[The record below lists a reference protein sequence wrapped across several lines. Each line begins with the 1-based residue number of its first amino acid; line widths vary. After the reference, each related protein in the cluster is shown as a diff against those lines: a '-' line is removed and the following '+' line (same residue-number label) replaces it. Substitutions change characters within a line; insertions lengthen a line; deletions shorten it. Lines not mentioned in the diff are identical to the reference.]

1 MPLLTLLDEAPRRIA
16 VMFDANVCSL
26 YLLEGDKSELVM
38 RGNVG
43 FANAIGEVRLRVGEG
58 ITGEA
63 VEYMRPVSTD
73 TAEQHSRYKHFAE
86 LGEERFPVFLA
97 VPIRGKSGPLGA
109 LVVQRQEG
117 AFEDRDIELLSVL
130 GGLVAAGVRHAELV
144 DEARERG
151 ARRAGGG
158 TRKVTLT
165 GRPVIVGRALGAI
178 AALRRPPARPSE
190 RAVRAPKRDA
200 EADVR
205 VVRSAFDVADK
216 AIRGL
221 VDRSRSIGLGREASF
236 LGTYS
241 EILEDV
247 RLRQRVSELAASGV
261 GVSQA
266 LGQVARDVTRTAVAF
281 TRDPYLEE
289 RARDVEDL
297 CDALTMLA
305 EGDKR
310 TALPSKA
317 LLVGDTLTVFDLLVS
332 ARSQP
337 VGIALT
343 DRASGPRL
351 RALLK
356 LMNIPAVVGIEGLF
370 RWASDGDVAL
380 LDGDHGLLVINP
392 SKAEMASLR
401 EYRRSGRTA

>member
-1 MPLLTLLDEAPRRIA
+1 
-16 VMFDANVCSL
+16 
-26 YLLEGDKSELVM
+26 
-38 RGNVG
+38 
-43 FANAIGEVRLRVGEG
+43 
-58 ITGEA
+58 
-63 VEYMRPVSTD
+63 
-73 TAEQHSRYKHFAE
+73 
-86 LGEERFPVFLA
+86 
-97 VPIRGKSGPLGA
+97 
-109 LVVQRQEG
+109 
-117 AFEDRDIELLSVL
+117 
-130 GGLVAAGVRHAELV
+130 
-144 DEARERG
+144 
-151 ARRAGGG
+151 
-158 TRKVTLT
+158 
-165 GRPVIVGRALGAI
+165 VIVGRALGAI
-178 AALRRPPARPSE
+178 AALRRPPSRPSE
-190 RAVRAPKRDA
+190 RSPHAGRKRDPD
-200 EADVR
+200 ADVR
-205 VVRSAFDVADK
+205 LLRGAFDVADK

-221 VDRSRSIGLGREASF
+221 ADRSGSIGLGREASF

-247 RLRQRVSELAASGV
+247 RLRQRACEIASTGV
-261 GVSQA
+261 GVAQA
-266 LGQVARDVTRTAVAF
+266 LAQVARDVTRTAVAF

-297 CDALTMLA
+297 CDALTILA

-310 TALPSKA
+310 SALPSKA
-317 LLVGDTLTVFDLLVS
+317 LIVGDTLTVFDLLVS

-370 RWASDGDVAL
+370 RWAADGDVAL

-401 EYRRSGRTA
+401 EYRRSGKAS